1 MLGISAPPAQAV
13 PLATSSLTCAREKK
27 MGHLEVSFQVFSSHG
42 GGLLSPSVNAA
53 PGAVQEPR
61 LPAPFPWPLP
71 VPGSL

>member
-13 PLATSSLTCAREKK
+13 PLATSSLTCAREED
-27 MGHLEVSFQVFSSHG
+27 GAPGGLASGVQQEG

-71 VPGSL
+71 EPGSS